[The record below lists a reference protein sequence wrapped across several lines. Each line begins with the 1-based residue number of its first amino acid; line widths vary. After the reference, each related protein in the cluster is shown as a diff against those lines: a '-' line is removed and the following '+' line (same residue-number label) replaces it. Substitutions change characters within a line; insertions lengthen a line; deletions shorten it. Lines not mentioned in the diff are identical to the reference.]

1 MPAFY
6 TGNFEKGD
14 LFLLCTDGMI
24 HQIEENE
31 LQESFCFQKK
41 ESRNRME
48 ECQRQLIRK
57 AKERGERDNLSII
70 TVRAEEDIWIG

>member
-1 MPAFY
+1 
-6 TGNFEKGD
+6 
-14 LFLLCTDGMI
+14 
-24 HQIEENE
+24 
-31 LQESFCFQKK
+31 
-41 ESRNRME
+41 ME